1 MLLASKLRSLG
12 VKPPVTLPVAS
23 KVDTSSVQGVIEKN
37 FAEGF
42 SFIDAVKCGKRGADE
57 AMWI

>member
-23 KVDTSSVQGVIEKN
+23 KVDTSSVQEL
-37 FAEGF
+37 
-42 SFIDAVKCGKRGADE
+42 
-57 AMWI
+57 